1 MSYSAKDPRSGIDDQ
16 ASAIVTE
23 TYASKTCVF
32 NHAVTA

>member
-1 MSYSAKDPRSGIDDQ
+1 MSYPAKDPRSGIDDL
-16 ASAIVTE
+16 ASAIVIE